1 MGPRAP
7 FKFLKDKDFAYAVNL
22 VETVTWLAGKPDYL
36 DDLAETVQTLDLFG
50 PSAGRA
56 RSAKVF
62 EWLAATMS
70 LQGISDQVAQ
80 SYMSDHGGRVG
91 PASPAA
97 SKPATALCSKAIGI
111 FTAAIIERQHIAAPY
126 PGLIDTCPLPGHQFR
141 NGNLNQLA
149 YSLFLF
155 IRDVAG
161 GDLVSWIDGRLAEAD
176 DGLASDRVAQM
187 ADAIIGPLSGVH
199 GVAGKVLSMVL
210 SDLLVVGN
218 EHNPRWGQVGGSLI
232 AIDTLVHNF
241 LVRTGILKR
250 ANAVHPYGPQ
260 CYGPTGCAAVLSG
273 LSEAIDARQFN
284 SAFPR
289 VFPTVCPKGDLGL
302 LRGRRPTTFATG
314 GPSKMAAAAKIW
326 TAVCILRA
334 ISRVGSKKISDFIRD
349 ALWTH
354 STRN

>member
-1 MGPRAP
+1 MGTRAP

-36 DDLAETVQTLDLFG
+36 DDLAETVETLDLFG
-50 PSAGRA
+50 PSVGRA

-70 LQGISDQVAQ
+70 FQGISDQVAQ
-80 SYMSDHGGRVG
+80 SYMSDYGRPRWASIARGVKTGNCPLLKSYWHFHGCHYRK
-91 PASPAA
+91 AA
-97 SKPATALCSKAIGI
+97 HSCAL
-111 FTAAIIERQHIAAPY
+111 
-126 PGLIDTCPLPGHQFR
+126 PGLIDTCPLPGHRFR

-161 GDLVSWIDGRLAEAD
+161 GDLVGWIDGRLAEAD

-187 ADAIIGPLSGVH
+187 AGAIMGPLSGVH

-232 AIDTLVHNF
+232 AIDTLVHNL

-250 ANAVHPYGPQ
+250 ANAVHPYGRQ
-260 CYGPTGCAAVLSG
+260 CYGPTGCAAVLSA
-273 LSEAIDARQFN
+273 LSDAIDARQFN

-289 VFPTVCPKGDLGL
+289 VFPRYVQ
-302 LRGRRPTTFATG
+302 
-314 GPSKMAAAAKIW
+314 
-326 TAVCILRA
+326 RA
-334 ISRVGSKKISDFIRD
+334 IWAYCAEEGLRVCNGRTVNDAGRCKNLDCRLYGMCDRLALRSK
-349 ALWTH
+349 AT
-354 STRN
+354 

>member
-1 MGPRAP
+1 MAARAP
-7 FKFLKDKDFAYAVNL
+7 FKFASDDDFTYAVNI

-36 DDLAETVQTLDLFG
+36 DELRESVQTLDLFT

-62 EWLAATMS
+62 EWLAASMS
-70 LQGISDQVAQ
+70 FQGISDQVAQ
-80 SYMSDHGGRVG
+80 SYMSDHGRPRWASIARSVKTANCPLLKSYWHFHGCHYRKSSHSCAL
-91 PASPAA
+91 PA
-97 SKPATALCSKAIGI
+97 
-111 FTAAIIERQHIAAPY
+111 
-126 PGLIDTCPLPGHQFR
+126 LIDAYPLPEHHFR

-161 GDLVSWIDGRLAEAD
+161 GDLVGWIDARLAEAD
-176 DGLASDRVAQM
+176 YGPGPQRIAQM
-187 ADAIIGPLSGVH
+187 TNAIIGPLSGVH
-199 GVAGKVLSMVL
+199 GVADKVLSMVL

-218 EHNPRWGQVGGSLI
+218 EHNPRWGEVGGSLI

-250 ANAVHPYGPQ
+250 AKAVHPYGPQ
-260 CYGPTGCAAVLSG
+260 CYGPAGCAVVLSA

-289 VFPTVCPKGDLGL
+289 LFPRYVQRAIWAYCAEEGLRVCNGRTIDDGHRCKNLDCRLYFMCDRVS
-302 LRGRRPTTFATG
+302 LRGKGAQ
-314 GPSKMAAAAKIW
+314 KA
-326 TAVCILRA
+326 
-334 ISRVGSKKISDFIRD
+334 
-349 ALWTH
+349 
-354 STRN
+354 

>member
-1 MGPRAP
+1 MGTRAP

-36 DDLAETVQTLDLFG
+36 DDLAETIHTLDLFG
-50 PSAGRA
+50 PSVGRA

-80 SYMSDHGGRVG
+80 SYMSDYGRPRWASIARGVKTGNCPLLKSYWHFHGCHYRK
-91 PASPAA
+91 AA
-97 SKPATALCSKAIGI
+97 HSCAL
-111 FTAAIIERQHIAAPY
+111 
-126 PGLIDTCPLPGHQFR
+126 PGLIDTCPLPAHRFR

-155 IRDVAG
+155 IRDVVG

-260 CYGPTGCAAVLSG
+260 CYGPTGCAAVLSA
-273 LSEAIDARQFN
+273 LSDAIDARQFN

-289 VFPTVCPKGDLGL
+289 VFPRYVQRAIWAYCAEDGLHVCNGRTIKDGHRCKNLDCRLYFACDRL
-302 LRGRRPTTFATG
+302 ALRG
-314 GPSKMAAAAKIW
+314 KAAQKA
-326 TAVCILRA
+326 
-334 ISRVGSKKISDFIRD
+334 
-349 ALWTH
+349 
-354 STRN
+354 